1 MCTQPIFILF
11 LSLQYL
17 SLCSVCHGCEELSG
31 MSAAVSLQA
40 QPGQRPRP
48 ASRAQPHGSRQVHA
62 RAGKLTSANTY
73 TFHDSRLSFVISSTY
88 RESPVDVVTG
98 GMSPIRDMDRLL
110 QEMDINRLRA
120 VVFRD
125 IEDSKQAQFLALA
138 VVYFISVLMVSKYR
152 DILEPQNDKK
162 LPQRS
167 QSARSADSN
176 AVSGGPDL
184 ESSVSLRRR
193 DSGIGDDHSS
203 VAPSEAD
210 TTAQGPDAVSEALST
225 LSSEVRG
232 HRDNPRRTP
241 GAGRT

>member
-1 MCTQPIFILF
+1 
-11 LSLQYL
+11 
-17 SLCSVCHGCEELSG
+17 
-31 MSAAVSLQA
+31 
-40 QPGQRPRP
+40 
-48 ASRAQPHGSRQVHA
+48 
-62 RAGKLTSANTY
+62 
-73 TFHDSRLSFVISSTY
+73 
-88 RESPVDVVTG
+88 
-98 GMSPIRDMDRLL
+98 MSPIRDMDRLL

-176 AVSGGPDL
+176 ADL

-193 DSGIGDDHSS
+193 DSGIGMTI
-203 VAPSEAD
+203 APWPPA
-210 TTAQGPDAVSEALST
+210 
-225 LSSEVRG
+225 
-232 HRDNPRRTP
+232 RRTP
-241 GAGRT
+241 PPRGQRQPHGGRQGRKNVKDILRSLVSAPADDIMVDPSLLPPAFLGAAWETTPTSSDPLTEAFGWRPRRWAGLRPQAPPLLSHQPPLLWGPPGHQSTTLPWFPQAMPPRAPPLRLQPDQPAPTCHLSPRCPQ